1 MFLTDQLRIDEWC
14 KYAQMDANQQFRIV
28 YSIVEQSQEEQMFIF
43 EKEHEDKITQLPK
56 NIQDSFREIEA
67 LLDENKDKYVI
78 S

>member
-1 MFLTDQLRIDEWC
+1 
-14 KYAQMDANQQFRIV
+14 
-28 YSIVEQSQEEQMFIF
+28 MFIF

-67 LLDENKDKYVI
+67 VLEENKDKYVI